1 MFLSAFAAP
10 GLPAQM
16 PAQAPAQVPAFVAQ
30 APAPQPLAWQEGDG
44 AYTQA
49 QPLAECDEQRAV
61 QEYLP
66 LVKRI
71 VRQLQTQA
79 QGAMDADDMAQIG
92 LMGLLEAL
100 RRYGAPD
107 EAFGTYARHRVRG
120 AILDELRRQ
129 DWRPRSVRQAAHKTR
144 DAVRVL
150 RRKLGKEPT
159 PAQIQQALGLD
170 EAGYLAWEQAESAEA
185 MTSLDELLGA
195 GVDMPSSV
203 HDPAHAVLQRRA
215 LEQALAGLAEREQRV
230 VQLYYE
236 YELSLKEIA
245 AVLELSEARICQI
258 NKEALRKMRA
268 AL

>member
-1 MFLSAFAAP
+1 MWVSAFADSE
-10 GLPAQM
+10 LPARGAVGVAM
-16 PAQAPAQVPAFVAQ
+16 LAPLPPVAT
-30 APAPQPLAWQEGDG
+30 WQEGEG
-44 AYTQA
+44 AYAMAPTLSA
-49 QPLAECDEQRAV
+49 QDEQQAV
-61 QEYLP
+61 QQYLP
-66 LVKRI
+66 MVKRV
-71 VRQLQTQA
+71 VRQLQVQA

-100 RRYGAPD
+100 RRYGMPD
-107 EAFGTYARHRVRG
+107 EAFGAYARQRVRG

-150 RRKLGKEPT
+150 RRKFGKEPT
-159 PAQIQQALGLD
+159 PAQIQKALGLD
-170 EAGYLAWEQAESAEA
+170 EADYLAWEQAESAEA

-195 GVDMPSSV
+195 GMDLPSSAQ
-203 HDPAHAVLQRRA
+203 DPARSVLQRRA
-215 LEQALAGLAEREQRV
+215 LEQALGTLSEREQRV

-268 AL
+268 ALDFA